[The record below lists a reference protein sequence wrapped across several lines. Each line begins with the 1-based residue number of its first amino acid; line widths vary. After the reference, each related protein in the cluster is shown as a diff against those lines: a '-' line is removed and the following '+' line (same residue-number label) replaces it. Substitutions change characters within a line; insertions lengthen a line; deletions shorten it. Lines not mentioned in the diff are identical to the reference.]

1 MIQGQTKKFLAQNP
15 NAKEPV
21 DDVIACADIET
32 ILNSKDF
39 YDRGVKIVSIAPKDR
54 SEYFGTGKAVKVGI
68 KVYWDTLKNNR
79 AIQMLVVSASTD
91 KLASTAKT
99 GAVTT
104 VL

>member
-1 MIQGQTKKFLAQNP
+1 MCSYQVSTELFH
-15 NAKEPV
+15 
-21 DDVIACADIET
+21 DVWLTVALISAVLTAIAVI
-32 ILNSKDF
+32 
-39 YDRGVKIVSIAPKDR
+39 SIAPKDR

-79 AIQMLVVSASTD
+79 AIQMLVVSAATD

>member
-1 MIQGQTKKFLAQNP
+1 MCSYQVSTELFH
-15 NAKEPV
+15 
-21 DDVIACADIET
+21 DVWLTVALISAVLTAIAVI
-32 ILNSKDF
+32 
-39 YDRGVKIVSIAPKDR
+39 SIAPKDR

>member
-1 MIQGQTKKFLAQNP
+1 MCSYQVSTELFH
-15 NAKEPV
+15 
-21 DDVIACADIET
+21 DVWLTVALISAVLIAIAVI
-32 ILNSKDF
+32 
-39 YDRGVKIVSIAPKDR
+39 SIAPKDR